1 MRSIED
7 IIRDSVQPLLP
18 KISEVEVKKM
28 TDAFD
33 ITVVRIRLNR
43 CSVDR
48 WRSDNNLRDS
58 LEKICQKVY
67 AEQRPYIIP
76 SESLLVVL
84 LPRRNG
90 INYEKVSKH
99 C

>member
-18 KISEVEVKKM
+18 KITEVEVKKM
-28 TDAFD
+28 TDACD
-33 ITVVRIRLNR
+33 MTVVRIRLNR
-43 CSVDR
+43 CRVER
-48 WRSDNNLRDS
+48 WRSDNNLRDT
-58 LEKICQKVY
+58 LEKICLKVY
-67 AEQRPYIIP
+67 AEQSPYIFP

-84 LPRRNG
+84 LPRRTG
-90 INYEKVSKH
+90 IDNEKVSKH

>member
-18 KISEVEVKKM
+18 KITEVEVKKM

-33 ITVVRIRLNR
+33 MTVVRIRLNR

-48 WRSDNNLRDS
+48 WRSDNNLRDT
-58 LEKICQKVY
+58 LEKICQN
-67 AEQRPYIIP
+67 IIP
-76 SESLLVVL
+76 SERILVVL